1 MRHLLIPLAATAAFL
16 FVAQGPAEAKFA
28 STSTQGNSGKT
39 NTNANP
45 NNQGQTTTTGPKGQL
60 KQDNT
65 SCNNCT
71 STGPGNRP

>member
-1 MRHLLIPLAATAAFL
+1 MRYLLIPLAATAAFL
-16 FVAQGPAEAKFA
+16 LVAQGPAEAKFA

-45 NNQGQTTTTGPKGQL
+45 DNKGQVTTTGPKGQL
-60 KQDNT
+60 KQGKT

-71 STGPGNRP
+71 STGPGNSP